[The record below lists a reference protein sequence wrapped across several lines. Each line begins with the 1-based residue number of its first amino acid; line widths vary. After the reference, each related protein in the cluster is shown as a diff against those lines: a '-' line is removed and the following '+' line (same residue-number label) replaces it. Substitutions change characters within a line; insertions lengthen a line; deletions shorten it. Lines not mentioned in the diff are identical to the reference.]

1 MGIMDGMIII
11 MHGEVV
17 IIIIIHGQ
25 LIIIIHGELVIIMM
39 IMDGKNKNFY
49 INFQFL
55 LIF

>member
-1 MGIMDGMIII
+1 MDGMIII

-17 IIIIIHGQ
+17 IIIIIIHGQ